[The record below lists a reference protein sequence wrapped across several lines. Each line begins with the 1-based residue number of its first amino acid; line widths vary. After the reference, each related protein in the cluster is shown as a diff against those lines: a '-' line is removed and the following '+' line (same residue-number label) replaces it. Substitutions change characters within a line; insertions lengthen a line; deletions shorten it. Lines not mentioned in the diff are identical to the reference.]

1 LFKDHIENNV
11 FHFYPSCQILFEEY
25 GISGNFQKHLFL
37 LESLADKL
45 IRFNDFE
52 TLRKD
57 LILFENPFTVQTEEQ
72 NLSRFCLDLQAELCD
87 LQCDI
92 SLKI

>member
-1 LFKDHIENNV
+1 MFKDHIENNV

-57 LILFENPFTVQTEEQ
+57 LLGVQKSSELFFIKF
-72 NLSRFCLDLQAELCD
+72 NLYSYVIIRKWLAA
-87 LQCDI
+87 
-92 SLKI
+92 